1 MDIIIISIVI
11 ITVAKSIDFL
21 YYHLY
26 LKGKQTEF
34 EAKIMSPEEK
44 LSLINIEE
52 LKVCY
57 GTSIISNFK
66 LEKAKLILT
75 SGQMLGF
82 EINDVIIQN
91 NSIFIKIKYSLP
103 YNNGKN
109 EYGTCFIINYI
120 ENTENTENIEVYGFN
135 TFISNEKEA
144 FNSIAKEIIS
154 QLSK

>member
-1 MDIIIISIVI
+1 MRNFSSLIILLAKVFDNII
-11 ITVAKSIDFL
+11 
-21 YYHLY
+21 YHLY
-26 LKGKQTEF
+26 YKRKQAKF

-44 LSLINIEE
+44 LRLMNIEG

-57 GTSIISNFK
+57 GTCVISNFN

-75 SGQMLGF
+75 SDQIVGF

-91 NSIFIKIKYSLP
+91 NSIFIKIKHSIP

-109 EYGTCFIINYI
+109 EYGSYFLINNI
-120 ENTENTENIEVYGFN
+120 ENNGKITIYGYN
-135 TFISNEKEA
+135 TFISNEKEV
-144 FNSIAKEIIS
+144 FYSIADEIIS